1 MRTQMLAGLVC
12 FLLICTS
19 PAALGVESGPPTQIG
34 TSDVDRSIDVR
45 YTVERE
51 PNRTGRV
58 RVTAT
63 IERPQH
69 VTGLSVRTPAATT
82 VRRADGLRPDGDR
95 WRISDDTG
103 TARLTYTVP
112 VGLSTTFGQR
122 TADTDNWTLLAR
134 QEVSLRARWRW
145 HVGPRP
151 TWNES
156 LALAPGQDGVAG
168 STAAYIGPHETE
180 TRTVNGDRITLVIP
194 AAADMR
200 PNRTTALDSIS
211 HAKRASTAGTDH
223 DHIRVFVAPN
233 DLAPGGYTPSN
244 GESDVIVNAGEPV
257 RSPVN
262 VWVHEYR
269 HTRQTFETAPA
280 MDWLSEGS
288 ADYHTAA
295 LTYSAGGIDEAR
307 FRDRITTERHE
318 TADLTQPDSWDGP
331 GAQYHKGTRVVAAID
346 ARVQRSTDG
355 GRTFETVLDRLTRQD
370 ERITL
375 ELFAETVSAVAG
387 DDLDAFVRQAVTGT
401 APSVQTDALTG
412 RDLRRSGAA
421 DTTSRR
427 TNAALSVDGPAA
439 TATNAADE
447 GRDGVDTARPVT
459 DRHGEWTVLGT
470 LGVLSV
476 LLIRRQQ
483 RRERL

>member
-1 MRTQMLAGLVC
+1 MRTQLFAGLVC
-12 FLLICTS
+12 LLLVCTS
-19 PAALGVESGPPTQIG
+19 PVALGVESGPPERA
-34 TSDVDRSIDVR
+34 SADDDRSIAVQ
-45 YTVERE
+45 YTIDRE
-51 PNRTGRV
+51 PNQTGHV

-63 IERPQH
+63 IERPRH
-69 VTGLSVRTPAATT
+69 VTGLSVRTPAGTT
-82 VRRADGLRPDGDR
+82 VHRADGLQSDGDR
-95 WRISDDTG
+95 WRLSGDAR
-103 TARLTYTVP
+103 TAQLTYTVP

-122 TADTDNWTLLAR
+122 TADTHNWTLLAR

-156 LALAPGQDGVAG
+156 LALAPGQSGVAG
-168 STAAYIGPHETE
+168 RTAAYIGPHETE
-180 TRTVNGDRITLVIP
+180 TRTVDGDRITLIVP
-194 AAADMR
+194 AASDLR
-200 PNRTTALDSIS
+200 PNRTAVLDSIS

-233 DLAPGGYTPSN
+233 ELAPGGYTPSN
-244 GESDVIVNAGEPV
+244 GASDVIVNAGERV
-257 RSPVN
+257 RTPVN

-269 HTRQTFETAPA
+269 HTRQTFETTPA

-295 LTYSAGGIDEAR
+295 LTYSAGGIDEDQ

-346 ARVQRSTDG
+346 ARVRQATDG
-355 GRTFETVLDRLTRQD
+355 NQTFETILDRLTRRG
-370 ERITL
+370 ERMTL
-375 ELFAETVSAVAG
+375 RLFAETVSAVAG

-401 APSVQTDALTG
+401 APSVQTDTLSD
-412 RDLRRSGAA
+412 RNLRRSGTA
-421 DTTSRR
+421 DTTDRR
-427 TNAALSVDGPAA
+427 ANAALSVDNSSA
-439 TATNAADE
+439 TATSTDDE
-447 GRDGVDTARPVT
+447 GKHGTARPVT

-470 LGVLSV
+470 LGILSV
-476 LLIRRQQ
+476 VLVDRQ
-483 RRERL
+483 RRRKRL

>member
-1 MRTQMLAGLVC
+1 MRTQMSAGLVC

-19 PAALGVESGPPTQIG
+19 PAALGVESGPPEQVG
-34 TSDVDRSIDVR
+34 AVGDSSINVR

-51 PNRTGRV
+51 PNVTGRV

-63 IERPQH
+63 IQRPQH
-69 VTGLSVRTPAATT
+69 VTGLSVQTPAATT
-82 VRRADGLRPDGDR
+82 VHRADGLQPDGDR
-95 WRISDDTG
+95 WRVSDETG
-103 TARLTYTVP
+103 TPQLTYTVP

-122 TADTDNWTLLAR
+122 TADTHNGTLLAR

-151 TWNES
+151 AWNES

-168 STAAYIGPHETE
+168 TTAAYIGPHETA
-180 TRTVNGDRITLVIP
+180 TRTVDGDRITVIVP
-194 AAADMR
+194 ADAELR
-200 PNRTTALDSIS
+200 PNRTAVFDSIS

-233 DLAPGGYTPSN
+233 SLAAGGYTPSN

-295 LTYSAGGIDEAR
+295 LTYSAGEIDGDQ
-307 FRDRITTERHE
+307 FRDRVTTERHE
-318 TADLTQPDSWDGP
+318 TADLTRPDSWHGP

-346 ARVQRSTDG
+346 ARLRQATDG
-355 GRTFETVLDRLTRQD
+355 SRTFEAVLDRLTRQD

-375 ELFAETVSAVAG
+375 ELFAEAVSAVAG
-387 DDLDAFVRQAVTGT
+387 DDLDRFVRQAVTGP
-401 APSVQTDALTG
+401 APLVPVDALTEH
-412 RDLRRSGAA
+412 DLRRRGAA
-421 DTTSRR
+421 DTTGRR
-427 TNAALSVDGPAA
+427 TNFAPAA
-439 TATNAADE
+439 DNSVTTATSAGDE
-447 GRDGVDTARPVT
+447 TTHSGATARPVT

-470 LGVLSV
+470 LGMLSV
-476 LLIRRQQ
+476 LLVRRQ
-483 RRERL
+483 RRCERP